1 MCEPGCPSGVFRS
14 VPGQNALF
22 GSEMVEVG
30 DKPIT
35 KREAVA
41 EGWISLGEEAFELVL
56 SGTAKKGDVLATA
69 QIAGIQGAKRASDL
83 IPLCHPLPISGVDVI
98 LTPDPDMQRI
108 HVRATARVH
117 WRTGVEME
125 ALAAVSAAL
134 LTVYDMLKA
143 VDRGMEIGGIRLLEK
158 RGGRSG
164 TWIRPI

>member
-1 MCEPGCPSGVFRS
+1 
-14 VPGQNALF
+14 
-22 GSEMVEVG
+22 MVDVG

-41 EGWISLGEEAFELVL
+41 EGWISLGEEAFALVI
-56 SGTAKKGDVLATA
+56 SGQAKKGDVLGTA
-69 QIAGIQGAKRASDL
+69 QLAGIQGAKRASDL

-98 LTPDPDMQRI
+98 VTPNAESKRI
-108 HVRATARVH
+108 HVRATARAH

-143 VDRGMEIGGIRLLEK
+143 VDKGMEISGIRLLEK

-164 TWIRPI
+164 TWTR